1 MNRVQ
6 AESLFYEGVA
16 CMDSDP
22 ALAQACFRRAL
33 ECAPGLMQAHANL
46 GLLLEAQGAL
56 DEAAASYRCAIA
68 LNPDQ
73 PEPHMNLG
81 GLLARRKQFEE
92 AEIAYSLALRLD
104 PASPGVWSN
113 LGALYAA
120 LRLDSEAEGCYR
132 HALALD
138 PAHGKAR
145 FNLACLLL
153 RQGQL
158 EEGWQA
164 LEARDWYGAL
174 AQRLPMP
181 RWQGESL
188 VGKSVLM
195 GFEAGHGD
203 MIHMVRYA
211 AVLKARGAAR
221 ITLLCHPALKRLF
234 ASLDAVDRVLGFDE
248 SLPLDSGHRD
258 VQWDVWT
265 PPFSIPCHCQTR
277 LDSIP
282 AQLPYLHAPA
292 LERARWEKK
301 LPVNGVRVGVVWR
314 GSPQFENDAD
324 RSLPSLD
331 VLAPLGVLS
340 GVCWISLQKGAGE
353 DEALRPPANMP
364 LLPLGAQAH
373 DFADMAALVS
383 CLDLVISVDTAVAH
397 LAGALGK
404 PVWVLLPHY
413 MTDWRWLD
421 DRADSP
427 WYPGVMRLFRQ
438 TPAVGDTG
446 GWAPVVEAVR
456 DDLALWLTG
465 PSSQKGLRP

>member
-1 MNRVQ
+1 MNRAQ
-6 AESLFYEGVA
+6 AESFFFEGVA

-33 ECAPGLMQAHANL
+33 DCAPDLMQAHANL
-46 GLLLEAQGAL
+46 GLLLEAQGAW
-56 DEAAASYRCAIA
+56 DEAAASYQRAIA

-81 GLLARRKQFEE
+81 GLLARRKRFEE
-92 AEIAYSLALRLD
+92 AEIAYSQALRLN
-104 PASPGVWSN
+104 PESPGVWSN
-113 LGALYAA
+113 FGALYAA
-120 LRLDSEAEGCYR
+120 MRLDSEAEGCYR
-132 HALALD
+132 HALTLD
-138 PAHGKAR
+138 PAHAKAR

-153 RQGQL
+153 RQGRL

-164 LEARDWYGAL
+164 LEARDWYRGL
-174 AQRLPMP
+174 ADRLPMP

-234 ASLDAVDRVLGFDE
+234 AALEAVDQVLGFDE
-248 SLPLDSGHRD
+248 PLPVDSGHPGAP
-258 VQWDVWT
+258 WDVWT
-265 PPFSIPCHCQTR
+265 PPFSIPFHCQTR

-292 LERARWEKK
+292 LECAKWAQQLSAK
-301 LPVNGVRVGVVWR
+301 GVRVGVVWR

-331 VLAPLGVLS
+331 VLAPLGAVP
-340 GVCWISLQKGAGE
+340 GVCWVSLQKGAEE
-353 DEALRPPANMP
+353 DEALHPPGNMS
-364 LLPLGAQAH
+364 LLPLGAQAQ

-404 PVWVLLPHY
+404 PVWLLLPHY

-421 DRADSP
+421 DRTDSP

-438 TPAVGDTG
+438 SSAAGSWVSVVDT
-446 GWAPVVEAVR
+446 VR
-456 DDLALWLTG
+456 EELALLLG
-465 PSSQKGLRP
+465 DPSSQKGLRP

>member
-1 MNRVQ
+1 MNRAQ
-6 AESLFYEGVA
+6 AESFFFEGVA
-16 CMDSDP
+16 CMESDP
-22 ALAQACFRRAL
+22 AWAQTCFRRAL
-33 ECAPGLMQAHANL
+33 DCAPDLMQAHANL
-46 GLLLEAQGAL
+46 GLLLEAQGAW
-56 DEAAASYRCAIA
+56 DEATASYRRAIA
-68 LNPDQ
+68 LDPDQ
-73 PEPHMNLG
+73 PEPHVNLG
-81 GLLARRKQFEE
+81 GLLARRKQFGE
-92 AEIAYSLALRLD
+92 AEIACRQALRLN
-104 PASPGVWSN
+104 PESPGGWSN

-120 LRLDSEAEGCYR
+120 LRLDAEAQRCYR
-132 HALALD
+132 HALALN
-138 PAHGKAR
+138 PAHAKAR

-174 AQRLPMP
+174 ARRLPMP

-188 VGKSVLM
+188 VGKSVLI

-234 ASLDAVDRVLGFDE
+234 AALEAVDQVLGFDE
-248 SLPLDSGHRD
+248 PLPSDSGNPNA
-258 VQWDVWT
+258 QWDVWT
-265 PPFSIPCHCQTR
+265 PPFSMPHHCQTR
-277 LDSIP
+277 LDTIP

-292 LERARWEKK
+292 LECAQWAQT
-301 LPVNGVRVGVVWR
+301 LPANGLRVGLVWR

-324 RSLPSLD
+324 RSLPGLD
-331 VLAPLGVLS
+331 VLAPLGTVP
-340 GVCWISLQKGAGE
+340 GVCWVSLQKGAGE

-364 LLPLGAQAH
+364 LLPLGAQAR

-404 PVWVLLPHY
+404 PVWLLLPHY
-413 MTDWRWLD
+413 MTDWRWLE
-421 DRADSP
+421 DRSDSP
-427 WYPGVMRLFRQ
+427 WYPGVMRLYRQ
-438 TPAVGDTG
+438 TAGASEVGSWTAVIDTVCG
-446 GWAPVVEAVR
+446 
-456 DDLALWLTG
+456 DLAQFAAKPSIG
-465 PSSQKGLRP
+465 PT

>member
-1 MNRVQ
+1 MNRAQ
-6 AESLFYEGVA
+6 AESFFFEGVA
-16 CMDSDP
+16 CMDTDP

-33 ECAPGLMQAHANL
+33 ECAPDLMQAHANL
-46 GLLLEAQGAL
+46 GLLLEAQGAV
-56 DEAAASYRCAIA
+56 DEAAASYRRAIA
-68 LNPDQ
+68 LAPDQ
-73 PEPHMNLG
+73 PEPYVNLG
-81 GLLARRKQFEE
+81 GLLARGKQFEQ
-92 AEIAYSLALRLD
+92 AELAYRQALHLN
-104 PASPGVWSN
+104 PESPGVWSN

-120 LRLDSEAEGCYR
+120 LRQDAEAEGCYR

-138 PAHGKAR
+138 PRHGKTR

-188 VGKSVLM
+188 VGKSVLI

-234 ASLDAVDRVLGFDE
+234 AAQEAVDQVLGFDE
-248 SLPLDSGHRD
+248 PLPFDSGQPD
-258 VQWDVWT
+258 AQWDVWT
-265 PPFSIPCHCQTR
+265 PPFSMPLHCQTR

-282 AQLPYLHAPA
+282 ARLPYLHAVA
-292 LERARWEKK
+292 QECAQWAQK
-301 LPVNGVRVGVVWR
+301 LPTHGVRVGVAWR
-314 GSPQFENDAD
+314 GNPQFENDAD
-324 RSLPSLD
+324 RSLPRLD
-331 VLAPLGVLS
+331 VLAPLGAVP
-340 GVCWISLQKGAGE
+340 GVCWVSLQKGEGE
-353 DEALRPPANMP
+353 AEALHPPGNMP
-364 LLPLGAQAH
+364 LLPLGAQVQ

-404 PVWVLLPHY
+404 PVWLLLPDY
-413 MTDWRWLD
+413 MTDWRWLEE
-421 DRADSP
+421 RPDSP
-427 WYPGVMRLFRQ
+427 WYPGVMRLYRQ
-438 TPAVGDTG
+438 TAGAGELGD
-446 GWAPVVEAVR
+446 WAPVVEAVR
-456 DDLALWLTG
+456 EDLVSFVAR
-465 PSSQKGLRP
+465 PSITFS

>member
-1 MNRVQ
+1 MNHVQ
-6 AESLFYEGVA
+6 AESFFYEGAA
-16 CMDSDP
+16 CMDTDP
-22 ALAQACFRRAL
+22 VLAQACFRRAL
-33 ECAPGLMQAHANL
+33 ECAPDLMQAHANL

-56 DEAAASYRCAIA
+56 EEAAVSYRRAIA

-73 PEPHMNLG
+73 PEPYVNLG
-81 GLLARRKQFEE
+81 GLLARGKQFAQ
-92 AEIAYSLALRLD
+92 AEQSYHQALHLN
-104 PASPGVWSN
+104 PESPGVWSN

-120 LRLDSEAEGCYR
+120 LRQDAEAEGCYR
-132 HALALD
+132 HGLALD
-138 PAHGKAR
+138 PAHAKTR

-234 ASLDAVDRVLGFDE
+234 ASLHAVDQVLGFDE
-248 SLPLDSGHRD
+248 PLPVDSGHPGAP
-258 VQWDVWT
+258 WDVWT
-265 PPFSIPCHCQTR
+265 PPFSIPFHCQTR

-292 LERARWEKK
+292 PECAKWAQQ
-301 LPVNGVRVGVVWR
+301 LPANGLRVGVVWR

-331 VLAPLGVLS
+331 VLAPLGAVA
-340 GVCWISLQKGAGE
+340 GVCWVSLQKGAGE
-353 DEALRPPANMP
+353 DEALCPPANMP
-364 LLPLGAQAH
+364 VLPLGAQAH
-373 DFADMAALVS
+373 DFADMAALVA

-404 PVWVLLPHY
+404 PVWLLLPDY

-427 WYPGVMRLFRQ
+427 WYPGVMRLYRQ
-438 TPAVGDTG
+438 SSAAGEVG
-446 GWAPVVEAVR
+446 GWAPVVDAVR
-456 DDLALWLTG
+456 DDLARFASN
-465 PSSQKGLRP
+465 PSCEPT